1 MKKVFAFYAFAC
13 AILFVS
19 LTAIFMLID
28 VHHYLGGTSNSDG
41 IESINTQEPDPPPF
55 TFEEFVS
62 ENARE
67 LRPLRRRGMSPM
79 GDSFS
84 IPKLLKGYV
93 YTVHRPATL
102 YDDQDFENAQKE
114 TLPAGGL
121 FKLTDIRYR
130 FMDKEWIY
138 AVDVKYGRTIISV
151 YMREIEVPETDFY
164 GERPPQDVM
173 DKREAQHAAIEE
185 RKKEEEGRIRKAY
198 DDAVLAYRQAEANR
212 NPFSGLT
219 RSINAAV
226 SRISKIGSNGL
237 ALSSLL
243 AALITAFIA
252 VFLGTGTWLKQSR
265 AWESDFTID
274 DLEGNERG
282 SDYYEEDP
290 ETAEADQKTGYT
302 PF

>member
-28 VHHYLGGTSNSDG
+28 VHHYLGGAEDSDG
-41 IESINTQEPDPPPF
+41 TGSLNAQEQDPPPF
-55 TFEEFVS
+55 PFEEFVA

-67 LRPLRRRGMSPM
+67 IHPFLRGRPPM
-79 GDSFS
+79 GNSS
-84 IPKLLKGYV
+84 STPKLLKGYV

-102 YDDQDFENAQKE
+102 YDDPDFENAQTE

-121 FKLTDIRYR
+121 FKLTDVRYR
-130 FMDKEWIY
+130 FMEKEWVY
-138 AVDVKYGRTIISV
+138 AVDVKYGRNLISV
-151 YMREIEVPETDFY
+151 YMRENEVPETDFY
-164 GERPPQDVM
+164 GETPPQDVIE
-173 DKREAQHAAIEE
+173 KREARLAAIES
-185 RKKEEEGRIRKAY
+185 RKKEQEEKVRQAY

-212 NPFSGLT
+212 NPFAGLT
-219 RSINAAV
+219 RSVDAVV
-226 SRISKIGSNGL
+226 SRISQIGSNGL

-265 AWESDFTID
+265 AWESDFTSD

-290 ETAEADQKTGYT
+290 ETGEPEQDTRYT